1 MYVFILSDTAIMM
14 FMTKMFM
21 LKFECGSMTGTAL
34 ENSENYH
41 VSGFTSGSFHAVSTV
56 CPPAPN
62 VERRV
67 KELHQFLQRADGR
80 LHFTKRVYSKA
91 IGLQVTTCP
100 PFCRNFDMRRPSRKS
115 TASTAC
121 DLRETIRARRLSS
134 GHGLDTSRLSEEEQ
148 LPGPICVS
156 LGSHRKTVASS
167 FSGPRMCRAF
177 SRAQVAIVEANTL
190 QRVMFVVAN
199 WQGTT

>member
-1 MYVFILSDTAIMM
+1 ML
-14 FMTKMFM
+14 FMTQMFM

-62 VERRV
+62 VGRRV

-80 LHFTKRVYSKA
+80 CHFTKRVYSKA

-100 PFCRNFDMRRPSRKS
+100 PFCRNFDVMRLLRRKS

-121 DLRETIRARRLSS
+121 DLRETIHARRLSS
-134 GHGLDTSRLSEEEQ
+134 GHGLDTSRLSEDPFVCPRALSEKRWH
-148 LPGPICVS
+148 LPSPGHGCVAPFHGPKWPLSKPTHCNV
-156 LGSHRKTVASS
+156 
-167 FSGPRMCRAF
+167 
-177 SRAQVAIVEANTL
+177 
-190 QRVMFVVAN
+190 
-199 WQGTT
+199 